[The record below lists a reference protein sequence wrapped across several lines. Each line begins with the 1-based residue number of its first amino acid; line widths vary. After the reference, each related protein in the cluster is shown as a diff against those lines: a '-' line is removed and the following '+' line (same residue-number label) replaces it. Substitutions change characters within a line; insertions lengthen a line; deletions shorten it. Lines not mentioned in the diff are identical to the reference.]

1 MQTVKGYNLNYETRE
16 NMAAFTKELM
26 THIAANRIEVIVNE
40 FPLEQAADAHNAL
53 EGRKTMGKV
62 VLTVG
67 K

>member
-1 MQTVKGYNLNYETRE
+1 
-16 NMAAFTKELM
+16 MAAFTKELM
-26 THIAANRIEVIVNE
+26 SHIAENRLEVNVTE
-40 FPLEQAADAHNAL
+40 FPLEQAKQAHDAL